1 MNYFPSILTNY
12 VSCFITNYKRR
23 CVSIF
28 AYTNEDV
35 VNCHQSHEQYEV
47 KQQVEEFAKAL
58 PIKSVCCD
66 HFVAVFMFVNKRL
79 RSARCCACAF
89 GKHTEHL
96 GWLACEL
103 CELACDII

>member
-1 MNYFPSILTNY
+1 MFTCWKSIDHPDGMNYFPSILTNY
-12 VSCFITNYKRR
+12 ISCFITNYKRR

-79 RSARCCACAF
+79 
-89 GKHTEHL
+89 
-96 GWLACEL
+96 L
-103 CELACDII
+103 CMCLWETH